1 MKPHNVRAVARKE
14 VFHLLRDFR
23 SLYLAFAFPLILILL
38 FGYALSLDV
47 DNIATVIQDQDHT
60 PLSRDLCRRLDA
72 SAYFKVV
79 DYPNQPASLS
89 AALDKS
95 SASLA
100 LVIPP
105 GFAASLKTDRTAPLQ
120 VILDGSDPN
129 FSNIARGYI
138 TSFLA
143 GYNQVLLKDYQ
154 RRHGKAALTAPIEA
168 RVRVWFNEDLE
179 SRNFIVPGIIAVIIM
194 IVGALLT
201 SLVIAREYENG
212 TFETLKSLPLSAGEL
227 LLGKAIPY
235 FFIAL
240 ADVLLAI
247 LMGQI
252 LFGIVMR
259 ASFWLMLLA
268 SCCYI
273 AVAVGLGLLISIAT
287 RSQLIANQV
296 AILVTF
302 LPSLMLSNFVFP
314 VANMPFV
321 LQLLTFLVPARYYI
335 EILSGLYLKNQNL
348 TQLWPEFV
356 ILAAMAGGLVLAA
369 VRKLKQEGL

>member
-1 MKPHNVRAVARKE
+1 MKPRNVRAVARKE

-47 DNIATVIQDQDHT
+47 DNVATVIQDQDHT
-60 PLSRDLCRRLDA
+60 PLSRDLARQIDA

-89 AALDKS
+89 AALDQS
-95 SASLA
+95 RASLA

-143 GYNQVLLKDYQ
+143 GYNQSLLKDYL
-154 RRHGKAALTAPIEA
+154 RRHGKAALNAPIEA

-240 ADVLLAI
+240 ADVLLSI

-252 LFGIVMR
+252 LFGIVMQ
-259 ASFWLMLLA
+259 ASFGLMLLA

-296 AILVTF
+296 AILATF
-302 LPSLMLSNFVFP
+302 LPSLLLSNFVFP
-314 VANMPFV
+314 VANMPKI
-321 LQLLTFLVPARYYI
+321 LQALTYLVPARYYI
-335 EILSGLYLKNQNL
+335 EILSGLYLKNL
-348 TQLWPEFV
+348 SLSQLWPQFGV
-356 ILAAMAGGLVLAA
+356 LAAMAGGLALAA

>member
-1 MKPHNVRAVARKE
+1 
-14 VFHLLRDFR
+14 
-23 SLYLAFAFPLILILL
+23 
-38 FGYALSLDV
+38 
-47 DNIATVIQDQDHT
+47 
-60 PLSRDLCRRLDA
+60 
-72 SAYFKVV
+72 
-79 DYPNQPASLS
+79 
-89 AALDKS
+89 
-95 SASLA
+95 
-100 LVIPP
+100 
-105 GFAASLKTDRTAPLQ
+105 
-120 VILDGSDPN
+120 
-129 FSNIARGYI
+129 
-138 TSFLA
+138 
-143 GYNQVLLKDYQ
+143 
-154 RRHGKAALTAPIEA
+154 
-168 RVRVWFNEDLE
+168 
-179 SRNFIVPGIIAVIIM
+179 M

-356 ILAAMAGGLVLAA
+356 ILAAMAGGLALAA